1 MVLSSSSL
9 GSRLALLCLTLCL
22 VSAGADQ
29 KKKLGRAKGPTPAP
43 PGQGDEGPDGGGVLP
58 PPPRRVTPAPPPLVN
73 LTGTY
78 RGEWQLA
85 SAWPPRLRGSGP
97 LQHGSGV
104 VVVKLRAAV
113 GDVSPCARACVHVA
127 GGTPDQPRC
136 PPARPAP

>member
-1 MVLSSSSL
+1 MLSRRSSL
-9 GSRLALLCLTLCL
+9 GRLAILCLALCL
-22 VSAGADQ
+22 VSAGAD
-29 KKKLGRAKGPTPAP
+29 KKKKPGRAKGPAPAP
-43 PGQGDEGPDGGGVLP
+43 PAQDGATDGGGLP
-58 PPPRRVTPAPPPLVN
+58 PPHRRVAPAPPPLVN

-113 GDVSPCARACVHVA
+113 GNVSQCGRSRA
-127 GGTPDQPRC
+127 GQPSCLAAALPLTNC
-136 PPARPAP
+136 P